1 MKKTVLVSV
10 PHYGYCWLDVD
21 RVIALVPDKHWILF
35 ESVRWELDS
44 NDFKKVSDIWH
55 QLKD

>member
-1 MKKTVLVSV
+1 MKTILVNVS
-10 PHYGYCWLDVD
+10 PYGPCWLDVN

-35 ESVRWELDS
+35 ENVRWELDS
-44 NDFKKVSDIWH
+44 NDFKKISDIWH